1 MRILFYVFVIM
12 PALLVLAIGGMIA
25 LSLQSEPLVATT
37 PRLDSRSAD
46 EAWRVLRRIVVTAA
60 KATDDVTLSV
70 TKAELDG
77 LLALA
82 SRGIPFLS
90 ARAELGNGGAMVHA
104 TVALPQNPFGAYLNL
119 KAGLQESRHGLI
131 LAPVSAGRLQ
141 LPGVAVDSLA
151 RFSLD
156 LFLGNGSGSTVLDA
170 VERVSVDTRQVAI
183 YLNHDPR
190 MVARLKSWDER
201 LAEVR
206 DRVQPL
212 GEPATVR
219 LYITR
224 LLDVS
229 RQTGSGRSQLAA
241 LLSAAFTLA
250 RERSAASDP
259 TLENQA
265 AIIALAGFYGEES
278 ILRLVGPVVTDEMRP
293 RIPRSRAAVVSD
305 REDLPKH
312 FLISAALQII
322 STSGMSHAVG
332 ELKEL
337 LDTGKGGTGFSFV
350 DLAADRAGVRLA
362 EVALSRDTARK
373 LQERLSSNPAE
384 AMFFPPIS
392 GLQEWMPLATFEQRY
407 GSVDDNRYK
416 AVVREIDARIKAL
429 PAYAG

>member
-1 MRILFYVFVIM
+1 MRVLFYIFVVV
-12 PALLVLAIGGMIA
+12 PALLILSIGGLIA
-25 LSLQSEPLVATT
+25 LSLQSEPLVAEA

-60 KATDDVTLSV
+60 KATDDVTLSIS
-70 TKAELDG
+70 KPEIDG

-82 SRGIPFLS
+82 SRGIPFMN
-90 ARAELGNGGAMVHA
+90 ARAELGQDAVMVHA
-104 TVALPQNPFGAYLNL
+104 TLALPQNPFGRYLNL
-119 KAGLQESRHGLI
+119 KAGLLESRQGLI
-131 LAPVSAGRLQ
+131 LAPMSAGRLEM
-141 LPGVAVDSLA
+141 PGAAAVFLA
-151 RFSLD
+151 RGSLD
-156 LFLGNGSGSTVLDA
+156 LLLGEGSGGIVLDTID
-170 VERVSVDTRQVAI
+170 RVSVEARQVAVH
-183 YLNHDPR
+183 LNHDPR

-212 GEPATVR
+212 GDPATVR
-219 LYITR
+219 VYFAR
-224 LLDVS
+224 LIDMA
-229 RQTGSGRSQLAA
+229 RQAGSGRGQLAA
-241 LLSAAFTLA
+241 GLSAVFALA
-250 RERSAASDP
+250 RERSATNDP
-259 TLENQA
+259 ATENQA
-265 AIIALAGFYGEES
+265 AILALAGFYGEES
-278 ILRLVGPVVTDEMRP
+278 ILRLVGPVITEDLRSKLP
-293 RIPRSRAAVVSD
+293 RGRIALVAG

-312 FLISAALQII
+312 YLISAALQIV

-373 LQERLSSNPAE
+373 LQEKLAANLAE
-384 AMFFPPIS
+384 ATFFPPTA

-407 GSVDDNRYK
+407 GSIEDNRYK
-416 AVVREIDARIKAL
+416 AVVKDIDARIKAL